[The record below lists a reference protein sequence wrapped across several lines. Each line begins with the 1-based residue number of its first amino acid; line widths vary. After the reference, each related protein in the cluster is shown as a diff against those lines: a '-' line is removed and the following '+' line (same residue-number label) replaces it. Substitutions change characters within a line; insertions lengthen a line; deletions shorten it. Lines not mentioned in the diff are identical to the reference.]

1 MKILLVEDNEMN
13 SDMLIRRL
21 RRRGHEM
28 HLARDGAAGVAM
40 AKELL
45 PELIL
50 MDIGLPV
57 MDGLE
62 ATRQIKA
69 DTRTAKIP
77 IVALT
82 AHAMAGDEARCWEA
96 GVDAYDTKPID
107 IERLLRKMDEA
118 RRKLD
123 ENNAG

>member
-21 RRRGHEM
+21 KRRGHEL

-40 AKELL
+40 AIELL
-45 PELIL
+45 PEMIL

-62 ATRQIKA
+62 ATRRIKA
-69 DTRTAKIP
+69 TKETANIP

-82 AHAMAGDEARCWEA
+82 AHAMAGDEARCRDA
-96 GVDAYDTKPID
+96 GVDEYDTKPID
-107 IERLLRKMDEA
+107 IERLLRKMDAA
-118 RRKLD
+118 RQKLS
-123 ENNAG
+123 ATTS